1 MRTRS
6 SGPAKDPTTGE
17 VFPDSPQST
26 VPAFILEPIP
36 FNPDLDAAFPTLEFP
51 VPLPSERH
59 EPARRINRRNR
70 TGSSTSSR
78 GSSSGSVTNS
88 QRGPY
93 GGIRLQQEGTHGAGH
108 QMEEN
113 TSIPNMASIARQQ
126 RDLYKYVSILKPG
139 EFKNDQFWTEN
150 NELHSKLPVEKTYD
164 AIPTWSCLTPGVQ
177 IVVMNEMVLSFGLE
191 NAPILLELGPD
202 EINKF
207 VDLQE
212 SEAQAQAAEDERAR
226 RYNDYCFQQM
236 LAGRIDGTDTME
248 LLDRQLSR
256 GSIWESATFA
266 MKKVDLKAGGR
277 FLLSLGFKDE
287 SDNLWQYHGI
297 DSDGGYNFC
306 HSGPSA
312 ANNPQVVDP
321 NTEPPTYQLDNDQPD
336 GTDYPDIEV
345 EASHRVKPKPT
356 RNLLLDKV
364 KKPKK
369 SKPPKKKLSAGAEP
383 YTPLRT
389 PSKLRMSIS
398 VDDIPTGETSDAE
411 ETGPMKARVARQV
424 PHGTDLSK
432 AVKYTK
438 PARQW
443 AEMPNTRQVSQE
455 RHMRKQKPRT
465 VKENHTTY
473 VDPIDV
479 EPDSPVTPEKQKDAD
494 RTFLQPPSEDS
505 WFAPVRGRSRMV
517 AARAMMDQPL
527 PDTDYPPLPA
537 VKNIAGF
544 ANPGLAAKWARKPKS
559 TDKPKVDETVKGPV
573 LRRRSAMDLR
583 STSLDSF
590 TDKESPVG
598 QSQQQLDETQTK
610 RKTVLTDESLI
621 PFDAST
627 PGRGNRGHKW
637 KEGCQQELQEGA
649 AGLRQL
655 EEGERALGAR
665 QLEKE
670 EMAKE
675 KEREEERRREFPS
688 LCAKCVIKMMK
699 TSKDWFSF
707 VTPTRDFERPATP
720 SLIIMAKRIE
730 QQEIEKYWEIFASLS
745 NGGTHLTGA
754 QAAPVLKNSQ
764 LNDDKLE
771 RIWDLADVDNDGSL
785 DFEEFCVAMRLIF
798 DIVNGEYADVPAS
811 LPDWLVPESKAHLV
825 QANRALTGRQ
835 VQFEKVEDEDES
847 LGLKDGFDWYMS
859 PSDKSKYE
867 EIYSANRDG
876 RGEISFDTLEPL
888 YSSLDVPDTD
898 VKSAWNLIN
907 PSASSTI
914 SKDATLAFLHILNNR
929 HEGFRIPR
937 NVPPSLR
944 ASFERNQIDYQVDNQ
959 RSGSPAQRWGST
971 GGEETSTGRKAKFG
985 DTYLSRLGVGGKSS
999 YRPAGT
1005 DFSTTKTTE
1014 DWEEVRL
1021 KKQLAE
1027 LEAKVDK
1034 VEAASAKRHGG
1045 KRDTKPALVKRELEQ
1060 LLDYKR
1066 RELREMESG
1075 EGKTKEGAGLKG
1087 VREEIEAV
1095 KEQVDGLAAHLRSR
1109 QSALE
1114 DIRQQVEDEKAGSFL
1129 RLKECAE
1136 RGQGYLGTHT
1146 AVIDGWKSRTMMSPI
1161 TDDFT
1166 PLVTVVGFHHARG
1179 PEVESWYGADE
1190 GTDPAELN
1198 NWPLLPFMALSDGA
1212 HASSEDFSY
1221 FTLLKP
1227 GVDTNLPT
1235 SLFGISCTRQIP
1247 ASELLEKSADVT
1259 RSTVQKAVVVIADS
1273 PHLFGM
1279 LRERLSVVTSA
1290 WFAQRDFSETEILK
1304 RFQESLKDE
1313 AERGRL
1319 KEEVDRDQYL
1329 GMSLRQLIREFKWQT
1344 LVLFKCCLLQP
1355 KMLFF
1360 GTRCLIRKLQ
1370 DCADP
1375 ELDSYERGLTK
1386 PTSLKTSD
1394 RNSLISYMGLP
1405 LQIFGKGSLFGPY
1418 TPLQQLD
1425 TLADFGTKSYI
1436 VGSTNSLLLQQKD
1449 RYSDILINLD
1459 EISINITSISLR
1471 TALNLSVADRR
1482 WIDFITQ
1489 SVNDTWDDAN
1499 PERPS
1504 TMGYVGSEE
1513 FIRLQ
1518 FEEYLLSLISSVKCH
1533 NYMNANAGNPNVMLP
1548 QLEGDPTYDFGS
1560 DWIEAW
1566 TQTENYRIWDKNT
1579 DSHLFD
1585 IVEPK
1590 HPCAGGLT
1598 IDDVQ
1603 RRLAQQVQ
1611 ELHLDERFAVGK
1623 EVLGRNLAAG
1633 KERASGVFNKLYNDM
1648 EHLRE
1653 AQRRR
1658 RAEQASLPERNEVTS
1673 PTARQFVPDLTKA
1686 QATAANVGNLAST
1699 YVSSWASWAGEKK
1712 KGWGTASSSKRNSED
1727 VADIDFTPRDITPK
1741 VSITV
1746 SRDAQKRTPEI
1757 KAAAASPQ
1765 IPSPTIYEEQRGRPQ
1780 TQESYKESIFDAD
1793 SATDEEEAAKVVGR
1807 EPSTS
1812 PRPPD
1817 PEPVAALDAKPL
1829 AAADIPDSKPV
1840 AALDTKPLAATDL
1853 PDSKPTATVDTELPT
1868 ATSPPETMSETAL
1881 DTELPTTTSL
1891 PEPMSDI
1898 ALDTEPSTTAG
1909 PPEPKSIT
1917 VPKTEPPAGPLS
1929 PEPIKSARSDSSG
1942 KVSAMKQRFEAA
1954 AAAKKG

>member
-1 MRTRS
+1 
-6 SGPAKDPTTGE
+6 
-17 VFPDSPQST
+17 
-26 VPAFILEPIP
+26 
-36 FNPDLDAAFPTLEFP
+36 
-51 VPLPSERH
+51 
-59 EPARRINRRNR
+59 
-70 TGSSTSSR
+70 
-78 GSSSGSVTNS
+78 
-88 QRGPY
+88 
-93 GGIRLQQEGTHGAGH
+93 
-108 QMEEN
+108 
-113 TSIPNMASIARQQ
+113 
-126 RDLYKYVSILKPG
+126 
-139 EFKNDQFWTEN
+139 
-150 NELHSKLPVEKTYD
+150 
-164 AIPTWSCLTPGVQ
+164 
-177 IVVMNEMVLSFGLE
+177 
-191 NAPILLELGPD
+191 
-202 EINKF
+202 
-207 VDLQE
+207 
-212 SEAQAQAAEDERAR
+212 
-226 RYNDYCFQQM
+226 
-236 LAGRIDGTDTME
+236 
-248 LLDRQLSR
+248 
-256 GSIWESATFA
+256 
-266 MKKVDLKAGGR
+266 
-277 FLLSLGFKDE
+277 
-287 SDNLWQYHGI
+287 
-297 DSDGGYNFC
+297 
-306 HSGPSA
+306 
-312 ANNPQVVDP
+312 
-321 NTEPPTYQLDNDQPD
+321 
-336 GTDYPDIEV
+336 
-345 EASHRVKPKPT
+345 
-356 RNLLLDKV
+356 
-364 KKPKK
+364 
-369 SKPPKKKLSAGAEP
+369 
-383 YTPLRT
+383 
-389 PSKLRMSIS
+389 
-398 VDDIPTGETSDAE
+398 
-411 ETGPMKARVARQV
+411 
-424 PHGTDLSK
+424 
-432 AVKYTK
+432 
-438 PARQW
+438 
-443 AEMPNTRQVSQE
+443 
-455 RHMRKQKPRT
+455 
-465 VKENHTTY
+465 
-473 VDPIDV
+473 
-479 EPDSPVTPEKQKDAD
+479 
-494 RTFLQPPSEDS
+494 
-505 WFAPVRGRSRMV
+505 
-517 AARAMMDQPL
+517 
-527 PDTDYPPLPA
+527 
-537 VKNIAGF
+537 
-544 ANPGLAAKWARKPKS
+544 
-559 TDKPKVDETVKGPV
+559 
-573 LRRRSAMDLR
+573 
-583 STSLDSF
+583 
-590 TDKESPVG
+590 
-598 QSQQQLDETQTK
+598 
-610 RKTVLTDESLI
+610 
-621 PFDAST
+621 
-627 PGRGNRGHKW
+627 
-637 KEGCQQELQEGA
+637 
-649 AGLRQL
+649 
-655 EEGERALGAR
+655 
-665 QLEKE
+665 
-670 EMAKE
+670 
-675 KEREEERRREFPS
+675 
-688 LCAKCVIKMMK
+688 
-699 TSKDWFSF
+699 
-707 VTPTRDFERPATP
+707 
-720 SLIIMAKRIE
+720 MAKRIE

-745 NGGTHLTGA
+745 HGGTHLTGS

-835 VQFEKVEDEDES
+835 VQFEKVEDEDDS

-859 PSDKSKYE
+859 PADKSKYE

-1075 EGKTKEGAGLKG
+1075 EGKSKEGASLKG

-1095 KEQVDGLAAHLRSR
+1095 KEQVDGLGAHLKSR
-1109 QSALE
+1109 QSVLE
-1114 DIRQQVEDEKAGSFL
+1114 DIRQQVEDEKAGSVDIYSIYQSHFSTP
-1129 RLKECAE
+1129 KECAQ
-1136 RGQGYLGTHT
+1136 RVQGHLGTHT
-1146 AVIDGWKSRTMMSPI
+1146 AGIDGWRSTTMMSPVN
-1161 TDDFT
+1161 DDFS

-1227 GVDTNLPT
+1227 GVDTSPPT
-1235 SLFGISCTRQIP
+1235 SLFGISCTRQIA
-1247 ASELLEKSADVT
+1247 ASELLEKSAEVT

-1290 WFAQRDFSETEILK
+1290 WFAQKDFAETEILK

-1360 GTRCLIRKLQ
+1360 GTRCERLCMMQFSLISLIPGLIRKLQ

-1375 ELDSYERGLTK
+1375 ELDSYERGLSK

-1394 RNSLISYMGLP
+1394 RNSLLSYMGLP

-1459 EISINITSISLR
+1459 EISINITSTSLR
-1471 TALNLSVADRR
+1471 TALNLSIADRR

-1533 NYMNANAGNPNVMLP
+1533 NYMNANAGNPKVMLP
-1548 QLEGDPTYDFGS
+1548 QLEGDPTHDFGS
-1560 DWIEAW
+1560 DWIETW

-1648 EHLRE
+1648 ELLRE
-1653 AQRRR
+1653 SQRRR

-1673 PTARQFVPDLTKA
+1673 PTTRQFVPDLTKA
-1686 QATAANVGNLAST
+1686 QATAANVGSMAGA

-1712 KGWGTASSSKRNSED
+1712 KGWGAASSSKRNSED

-1741 VSITV
+1741 ASITV
-1746 SRDAQKRTPEI
+1746 SRDAPKRTPEI
-1757 KAAAASPQ
+1757 KSTSTSPP
-1765 IPSPTIYEEQRGRPQ
+1765 ISSTTIYEEQRQQRPQ

-1793 SATDEEEAAKVVGR
+1793 SATDDEEAAKVVGR

-1812 PRPPD
+1812 PKLPD
-1817 PEPVAALDAKPL
+1817 P
-1829 AAADIPDSKPV
+1829 KPV
-1840 AALDTKPLAATDL
+1840 PALDTKPLADANIQ
-1853 PDSKPTATVDTELPT
+1853 DSKQITT
-1868 ATSPPETMSETAL
+1868 L
-1881 DTELPTTTSL
+1881 DTEPSAVTNLPESKPEIAVETEIPAATSL
-1891 PEPMSDI
+1891 RTPMSEIPLNTEPPATTNLQDSMSEI
-1898 ALDTEPSTTAG
+1898 ALDTEPPVTTKL
-1909 PPEPKSIT
+1909 PDPKPIT
-1917 VPKTEPPAGPLS
+1917 VPDTAPAGPLS

-1954 AAAKKG
+1954 AAAKKS